1 MTTFVKAGDTHT
13 VAWRVNWDLTGA
25 TVRLL
30 FRHLVTPAEPV
41 IVAPAT
47 VTDAPG
53 GVVTHA
59 LSGDLAL
66 GEYDVEVEIVKD
78 GLKYS
83 SPTTGFERL
92 TVTPDL
98 G

>member
-1 MTTFVKAGDTHT
+1 MSTFVKTGDTHT

-30 FRHLVTPAEPV
+30 FRHLVTPTEPV
-41 IVAPAT
+41 IEAP
-47 VTDAPG
+47 VVITDAAG
-53 GVVTHA
+53 GVVTHT
-59 LSGDLAL
+59 LTGTLDL
-66 GEYDVEVEIVKD
+66 GEYDVEVEIVKE
-78 GLKYS
+78 GVKYS

>member
-13 VAWRVNWDLTGA
+13 VAWRVNWDLTDA

-30 FRHLVTPAEPV
+30 FRHLEAGAATT
-41 IVAPAT
+41 VAPCT
-47 VTDAPG
+47 VTDAAG
-53 GVVTHA
+53 GIVTHT
-59 LSGDLAL
+59 LTGTLAL
-66 GEYDVEVEIVKD
+66 GEYDVEVEITKAGV
-78 GLKYS
+78 KYS
-83 SPTTGFERL
+83 SPTVGFERL